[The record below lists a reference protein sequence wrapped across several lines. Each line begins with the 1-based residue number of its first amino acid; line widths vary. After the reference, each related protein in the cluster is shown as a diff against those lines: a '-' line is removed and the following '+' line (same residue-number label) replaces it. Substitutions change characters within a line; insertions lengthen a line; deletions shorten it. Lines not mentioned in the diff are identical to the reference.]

1 MSTDVSMVMSMPCT
15 CTIAPLYQVLLQ
27 AANADALLDIC
38 PALDG
43 FYSIPQ
49 ETRLLFSAQAAW
61 PGLRV
66 SGLQQMSSLR
76 VERLPSRL
84 EVFEY

>member
-49 ETRLLFSAQAAW
+49 ETRLLFSAQA
-61 PGLRV
+61 GLAGSARF
-66 SGLQQMSSLR
+66 GLAAN
-76 VERLPSRL
+76 VLPAGRAPS
-84 EVFEY
+84 F